1 VSDADDIAALRITIE
16 EMLDAATI
24 ERLGVDDSRDIHT
37 CVLRICSE
45 LRSVE
50 AERDRLHR
58 SLDNFINSNAN
69 LSEQLSAQTARADA
83 LEALNATMHERIS
96 GLVAEIAQA
105 KEERDNLAE
114 WKRQQLLV
122 TAWWAEVD
130 AAVRKHPECRLGESV
145 VARALHMIRERDAL
159 VAGIEKLV
167 ADHAERMAF
176 ANTR

>member
-50 AERDRLHR
+50 AERDRLRR

-96 GLVAEIAQA
+96 GLVAEIAQL
-105 KEERDNLAE
+105 KTERDE
-114 WKRQQLLV
+114 
-122 TAWWAEVD
+122 
-130 AAVRKHPECRLGESV
+130 AVRILASIVDEMKRI
-145 VARALHMIRERDAL
+145 A
-159 VAGIEKLV
+159 
-167 ADHAERMAF
+167 ADHRIHLPRVSTTSVLPVSLQALPAS
-176 ANTR
+176 

>member
-69 LSEQLSAQTARADA
+69 LSEQLSAQTARAAA

-105 KEERDNLAE
+105 KERETTLRQWVTMYRDELEGCAKVIENTDTIGAALLRTRVASLS
-114 WKRQQLLV
+114 QLISGGKIPQGEHLV
-122 TAWWAEVD
+122 F
-130 AAVRKHPECRLGESV
+130 RP
-145 VARALHMIRERDAL
+145 I
-159 VAGIEKLV
+159 
-167 ADHAERMAF
+167 
-176 ANTR
+176 